1 MSREEITLAVRLDKW
16 LWAARFFKT
25 RALAQEAI
33 ERGRVKVNDAVAKPS
48 RDIRGGEMLHIVVG
62 ELTWEVEVLGV
73 NDQRRPASE
82 ARLLYRETP
91 EGAARRMTQIE
102 QRRLAPEPSF
112 ELQGRPTKKDRRLLQ
127 RWRGE

>member
-1 MSREEITLAVRLDKW
+1 MSRSDAIAAVRLDKW

-48 RDIRGGEMLHIVVG
+48 RDIRGGERMHIVVG

-91 EGAARRMTQIE
+91 EGASKRMTQIE
-102 QRRLAPEPSF
+102 HRRLAPEPSF
-112 ELQGRPTKKDRRLLQ
+112 DLQGRPTKKDRRLLQ